1 MKLER
6 TRAVFCSNI
15 TPNQFCV
22 FGAFSGQIGE
32 FKLGKI
38 PERSNFDIS
47 QLCIAQTPRTCCRA
61 QQGDSGQKLR
71 VASEQTRGRR
81 RPDQSAADQVLSH
94 QRTVRG
100 FPVCTSRPASNL
112 RGYQLAVANSNA
124 NPNTS
129 SNTISE
135 PLCNNFDKVRKKD
148 FLNPELA
155 ISREKKKPVT

>member
-1 MKLER
+1 M
-6 TRAVFCSNI
+6 
-15 TPNQFCV
+15 

-47 QLCIAQTPRTCCRA
+47 QLCIAHSRGTSSRA

-112 RGYQLAVANSNA
+112 RGFELAVKNSNA
-124 NPNTS
+124 NPINS
-129 SNTISE
+129 SNTDIST
-135 PLCNNFDKVRKKD
+135 NNKRYTF
-148 FLNPELA
+148 NPIKEMLQRPKTIQHPKEA
-155 ISREKKKPVT
+155 FGKL